1 MDDKSI
7 VELFWQRS
15 ERAIPESQNKYNSY
29 CTSIA
34 VGILG
39 SREDAEECVNDT
51 WMRAWNSI
59 PDNRPSKLS
68 VFLGK
73 ITRNISIDRYRKN
86 TSLKNNGGQFSV
98 CLDELAECTGN
109 DENLTDD
116 IVWKDI
122 IDRFLGSLKNS
133 SREVFMYRYWY
144 MFSVDE
150 IAWQCDMT
158 KGAVKMSLQRTRKAL
173 KDFLE
178 REGITI

>member
-1 MDDKSI
+1 MEDYEI
-7 VELFWQRS
+7 IELYFARDEQ
-15 ERAIPESQNKYNSY
+15 AITQTDLKYGKLCY
-29 CTSIA
+29 KIA
-34 VGILG
+34 YNIL
-39 SREDAEECVNDT
+39 RNNEDSEECVNDT